1 MNTPQPAPPV
11 LGMAGGHRHAEGP
24 PSVQLAAMQALPDL
38 GAASPPWRLDSGL
51 LCLGPCQAMQT
62 AAPVY
67 GIASAGDWVC
77 VPPAG
82 VTAWALLPSVLS
94 ACDVPASGAGW
105 QALLAQLSAQHCRQA
120 ADLAAL
126 RTGPAADRVRHLLLL
141 LARPGAALPGLPPLR
156 AMAQLVDAAPETVS
170 RVVSALR
177 QLQLLEGSRRGATSV
192 NAGGDRLAARALPTG
207 LTRSAAATRHA
218 RLQTLQGAALSS
230 PLAFLQP

>member
-1 MNTPQPAPPV
+1 
-11 LGMAGGHRHAEGP
+11 MAGGHRHGDGP
-24 PSVQLAAMQALPDL
+24 SSLQLAAMQTLPDL
-38 GAASPPWRLDSGL
+38 PASPPWRLESGL
-51 LCLGPCQAMQT
+51 LCLGPCQATQT

-94 ACDVPASGAGW
+94 ARAVPASVAGW

-120 ADLAAL
+120 AGLAAM

-141 LARPGAALPGLPPLR
+141 LARPGAAMPSLPPLR

-177 QLQLLEGSRRGATSV
+177 QLQMLDGRPGGGASAHT
-192 NAGGDRLAARALPTG
+192 GGERLAARTLPTG

-218 RLQTLQGAALSS
+218 RLQTLQGAALSFPFS
-230 PLAFLQP
+230 SRQP